1 MKSSFA
7 KVAGV
12 AGMAVLVTAAGLG
25 FGAGTAEAKPKPVVP
40 KPHNTTM
47 TTTNFFQT
55 FQTRVDH
62 FIDSTYPNGEKSV
75 LDPFSDLFT
84 PLAK

>member
-7 KVAGV
+7 KIAGV
-12 AGMAVLVTAAGLG
+12 AALAVLVSAAGLG
-25 FGAGTAEAKPKPVVP
+25 FGAGTAAASPKPVIP

-47 TTTNFFQT
+47 TTTNFFRT
-55 FQTRVDH
+55 FETGVDR

-75 LDPFSDLFT
+75 FDPFSDLFT

>member
-12 AGMAVLVTAAGLG
+12 AGMAVLVAAVGLR
-25 FGAGTAEAKPKPVVP
+25 FGAGTAQAKPKPVVP
-40 KPHNTTM
+40 NPHTITI
-47 TTTNFFQT
+47 TKFLRT
-55 FQTRVDH
+55 FETRLDG

-75 LDPFSDLFT
+75 FDPFSDLLT
-84 PLAK
+84 LLAKQ